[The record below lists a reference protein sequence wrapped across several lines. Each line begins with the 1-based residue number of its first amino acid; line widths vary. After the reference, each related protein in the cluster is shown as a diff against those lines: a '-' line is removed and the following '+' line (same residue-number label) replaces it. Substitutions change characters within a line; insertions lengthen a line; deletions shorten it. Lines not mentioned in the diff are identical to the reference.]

1 MQLEISERESVE
13 KFDKEMKNMEKRIK
27 VKIFI
32 HNKIYHKAYLLIILP
47 QPMEKKDRELEK
59 KINKQ
64 MKDIKKMMK
73 VNYLD

>member
-1 MQLEISERESVE
+1 MG
-13 KFDKEMKNMEKRIK
+13 
-27 VKIFI
+27 
-32 HNKIYHKAYLLIILP
+32 
-47 QPMEKKDRELEK
+47 KKDRELEK

>member
-32 HNKIYHKAYLLIILP
+32 HNKIYHKAYLLIIFFLS
-47 QPMEKKDRELEK
+47 QWEKRIENWRK
-59 KINKQ
+59 KLINK
-64 MKDIKKMMK
+64 
-73 VNYLD
+73 